1 MTSVSSLDGTNI
13 DCQTSLTCLVFAAA
27 HPTHC
32 RLADLLAADLA
43 TDNDELLYQSAR
55 KLVIIQ
61 MQNIVYTE
69 FLPTLL
75 GMTLSTA
82 LPAIHSSIPNVQTLE
97 LETNLRE
104 EFKIT
109 EVALTIG

>member
-1 MTSVSSLDGTNI
+1 
-13 DCQTSLTCLVFAAA
+13 
-27 HPTHC
+27 
-32 RLADLLAADLA
+32 
-43 TDNDELLYQSAR
+43 
-55 KLVIIQ
+55 

-104 EFKIT
+104 EVKIT